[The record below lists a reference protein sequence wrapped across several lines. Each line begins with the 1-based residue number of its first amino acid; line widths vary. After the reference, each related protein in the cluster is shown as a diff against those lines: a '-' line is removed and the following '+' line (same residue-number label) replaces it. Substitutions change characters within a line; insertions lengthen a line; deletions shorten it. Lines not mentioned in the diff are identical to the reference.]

1 MNKNRLYYFY
11 IIALLY
17 VVGAAFIGQAIYN
30 QSKKYA
36 VDKSDYVDV
45 LNFEDRLLN
54 IEEWIYTGSGWDDRD
69 LASKEKLNSSE
80 IDYAV
85 EKKYSYCF
93 IAGSIAFIVIIL
105 IIYYSTPNIFKS
117 LGLTLIVIALACLII
132 GVITPMLEISAYSTN
147 LTIPLKFSVP
157 LIGEIDI
164 PDKVFEGRMYYYYQS
179 KSVIDLINV
188 LLESKNY
195 VVAVSIFGFSVLVP
209 FIKLTLSILL
219 LLSRSFRGNGFVKKT
234 VGRIGKWSMADVFV
248 VATFLSYL
256 SFSNMNSGINTEAKT
271 LVGLYFFLAYC
282 ILSIITSQ
290 FIELTVKKESEMMP
304 KTDRRRK
311 QCQ

>member
-1 MNKNRLYYFY
+1 MKKSSLYYFT

-17 VVGAAFIGQAIYN
+17 VVSAVFNGQAICN
-30 QSKKYA
+30 QSKLYA
-36 VDKSDYVDV
+36 KDKLDYVDV

-54 IEEWIYTGSGWDDRD
+54 IEEWIFTSSGWDDKD
-69 LASKEKLNSSE
+69 LISKGKLKSSE
-80 IDYAV
+80 MDYAV

-93 IAGSIAFIVIIL
+93 IAGSLAFIVIVL
-105 IIYYSTPNIFKS
+105 IIFWGGNNLYKA
-117 LGLTLIVIALACLII
+117 LGLTVIIIALTCLII
-132 GVITPMLEISAYSTN
+132 GIITPMLEISAYSTN

-188 LLESKNY
+188 LFESKNY
-195 VVAVSIFGFSVLVP
+195 VVAVSIFVFSVLVP
-209 FIKLTLSILL
+209 FIKLTLSVLL
-219 LLSRSFRGNGFVKKT
+219 LLSSSFRDSSLVKKV

-256 SFSNMNSGINTEAKT
+256 SFSNMNSGIDTEAKT

-282 ILSIITSQ
+282 ILSIASSQ
-290 FIELTVKKESEMMP
+290 FIELAVKKE
-304 KTDRRRK
+304 KDLK
-311 QCQ
+311 LNG

>member
-1 MNKNRLYYFY
+1 MNKNPLYYFY
-11 IIALLY
+11 IIVLLY
-17 VVGAAFIGQAIYN
+17 VIDATFNGQAIYN

-36 VDKSDYVDV
+36 RDKSDYVDV

-54 IEEWIYTGSGWDDRD
+54 IEEWIYTGSGWDDRN
-69 LASKEKLNSSE
+69 LASKEKLKSSE
-80 IDYAV
+80 MDYAV

-93 IAGSIAFIVIIL
+93 IAGSTAFIVIVL
-105 IIYYSTPNIFKS
+105 IIFCGGANLFKS
-117 LGLTLIVIALACLII
+117 LGLAVITIALACLII

-164 PDKVFEGRMYYYYQS
+164 PDKVFEGRMYYYFQS
-179 KSVIDLINV
+179 KSVIDLIYV

-195 VVAVSIFGFSVLVP
+195 VVAVSIFGFSVIVP
-209 FIKLTLSILL
+209 FIKLTLSVLL
-219 LLSRSFRGNGFVKKT
+219 LLSRPFRESWLVKKT

-256 SFSNMNSGINTEAKT
+256 SFSNMNSGIDTEAKT

-282 ILSIITSQ
+282 ILSIASSQ
-290 FIELTVKKESEMMP
+290 IIELAVKEEKELSL
-304 KTDRRRK
+304 
-311 QCQ
+311 

>member
-1 MNKNRLYYFY
+1 MKKNSLYYFA

-17 VVGAAFIGQAIYN
+17 IIGSVFDGVAIYN

-36 VDKSDYVDV
+36 EDKLDYVKV

-69 LASKEKLNSSE
+69 LISQEKLKSSK

-93 IAGSIAFIVIIL
+93 IAGSTAFIMMVL
-105 IIYYSTPNIFKS
+105 IVFWGGNNLYKAV
-117 LGLTLIVIALACLII
+117 GLTVITIALACLII

-164 PDKVFEGRMYYYYQS
+164 PDKVFEGRMYYYYQN
-179 KSVIDLINV
+179 KSVIDLVYV

-209 FIKLTLSILL
+209 FIKLTLSFLL
-219 LLSRSFRGNGFVKKT
+219 LLSQPFRDNSLVKKV

-256 SFSNMNSGINTEAKT
+256 SFSNMNSGIDTEANT
-271 LVGLYFFLAYC
+271 LVGLYFFLTYC
-282 ILSIITSQ
+282 ILSIASSQ
-290 FIELTVKKESEMMP
+290 FIELTVKKEKELSYC
-304 KTDRRRK
+304 R
-311 QCQ
+311 

>member
-1 MNKNRLYYFY
+1 MKKNSLYYFCIIAFLY
-11 IIALLY
+11 II
-17 VVGAAFIGQAIYN
+17 GAAFDGVAIYN
-30 QSKKYA
+30 HSKGYMK
-36 VDKSDYVDV
+36 DKSGYVEI

-69 LASKEKLNSSE
+69 LISKEKLKSAE
-80 IDYAV
+80 MDYAV

-93 IAGSIAFIVIIL
+93 IAGSTAFIVIVL
-105 IIYYSTPNIFKS
+105 IIFWGGTNLYKAV
-117 LGLTLIVIALACLII
+117 GLAVIIIALTCLII

-179 KSVIDLINV
+179 KSVIDLIDV
-188 LLESKNY
+188 LFESKNY

-209 FIKLTLSILL
+209 FIKLTLSVLL
-219 LLSRSFRGNGFVKKT
+219 LLNRPFRDSRFVKAT
-234 VGRIGKWSMADVFV
+234 VGKIGKWSMADVFV
-248 VATFLSYL
+248 AATFLSYL
-256 SFSNMNSGINTEAKT
+256 SFSNMNSGIDTEANT

-282 ILSIITSQ
+282 ILSIASSQ
-290 FIELTVKKESEMMP
+290 IIELAVKKEKEMML
-304 KTDRRRK
+304 KS
-311 QCQ
+311 

>member
-17 VVGAAFIGQAIYN
+17 VVGAAFSGHTIYS

-36 VDKSDYVDV
+36 DDKSDYVDV
-45 LNFEDRLLN
+45 LNFEDRLLT
-54 IEEWIYTGSGWDDRD
+54 IEEWIYTGSKWDDRD
-69 LASKEKLNSSE
+69 LASKEKLKNSK
-80 IDYAV
+80 IDYSV

-93 IAGSIAFIVIIL
+93 IAESIAFIITVL
-105 IIYYSTPNIFKS
+105 IVYCGRANLFQA
-117 LGLTLIVIALACLII
+117 LGLAIITIALACLII

-157 LIGEIDI
+157 FIGEVDI

-219 LLSRSFRGNGFVKKT
+219 LLSRPFRDNGFVKKT

-282 ILSIITSQ
+282 ILSIASSQ
-290 FIELTVKKESEMMP
+290 VIELTVRKERETLLNS
-304 KTDRRRK
+304 
-311 QCQ
+311 

>member
-1 MNKNRLYYFY
+1 
-11 IIALLY
+11 LY
-17 VVGAAFIGQAIYN
+17 VVGAVFNGQAIYN
-30 QSKKYA
+30 QSKLYA
-36 VDKSDYVDV
+36 KDKLDYVDV

-54 IEEWIYTGSGWDDRD
+54 IDEWIFTGSGWDDKD
-69 LASKEKLNSSE
+69 LISKEKLKSSE
-80 IDYAV
+80 MDYAV

-93 IAGSIAFIVIIL
+93 IAGSTAFIVIVL
-105 IIYYSTPNIFKS
+105 IIFWGGNNLYKAV
-117 LGLTLIVIALACLII
+117 GLAVIIIALTFLII

-157 LIGEIDI
+157 LIGEIAM

-188 LLESKNY
+188 LFESKNY
-195 VVAVSIFGFSVLVP
+195 VVAVSIFVFSVLVP
-209 FIKLTLSILL
+209 FIKLTLSVLL
-219 LLSRSFRGNGFVKKT
+219 LLSSSFRDSSLVKKV

-256 SFSNMNSGINTEAKT
+256 SFSNMNSGIDTEAKT

-282 ILSIITSQ
+282 ILSIASSQ
-290 FIELTVKKESEMMP
+290 FIELAVKNEKDLKLNE
-304 KTDRRRK
+304 
-311 QCQ
+311 

>member
-1 MNKNRLYYFY
+1 MKKSSLYYFT
-11 IIALLY
+11 IIAMLY
-17 VVGAAFIGQAIYN
+17 VIGAVFNGQAIYN
-30 QSKKYA
+30 QGKRYA
-36 VDKSDYVDV
+36 EDKQDYVDV

-69 LASKEKLNSSE
+69 LISKEKLKNSE
-80 IDYAV
+80 MDYEV

-93 IAGSIAFIVIIL
+93 IAGSTAFIVIVL
-105 IIYYSTPNIFKS
+105 IIFWGGNNLYKA
-117 LGLTLIVIALACLII
+117 LGLAVIIIALTCLII

-157 LIGEIDI
+157 LIGEIAI

-188 LLESKNY
+188 LLKSENY
-195 VVAVSIFGFSVLVP
+195 VVAVSIFGFSLLVP
-209 FIKLTLSILL
+209 FTKLTLSVLL
-219 LLSRSFRGNGFVKKT
+219 LLSRHFRDSSLVKKT

-248 VATFLSYL
+248 VGTFLSYL
-256 SFSNMNSGINTEAKT
+256 SFSNMNSGIDTEAKT

-282 ILSIITSQ
+282 ILSIASSQ
-290 FIELTVKKESEMMP
+290 FIELAVKKEKDVMLKS
-304 KTDRRRK
+304 
-311 QCQ
+311 

>member
-17 VVGAAFIGQAIYN
+17 IIGASFNGQAIYN

-36 VDKSDYVDV
+36 EDKSVYVDV

-54 IEEWIYTGSGWDDRD
+54 IEEWIYTRSGWDDRD
-69 LASKEKLNSSE
+69 LASKEKLENSE
-80 IDYAV
+80 MDYSV

-93 IAGSIAFIVIIL
+93 IAVSIAFIVIVL
-105 IIYYSTPNIFKS
+105 IIYRKRANLFKA
-117 LGLTLIVIALACLII
+117 LGLTIVTIALACLII

-164 PDKVFEGRMYYYYQS
+164 PDKVFKGRMYYYYQS

-188 LLESKNY
+188 LLESRNY

-209 FIKLTLSILL
+209 FMKLTLSALL
-219 LLSRSFRGNGFVKKT
+219 LLSQPFRDSGLVKKT

-256 SFSNMNSGINTEAKT
+256 SFSNMNSGIDTEAKT

-282 ILSIITSQ
+282 ILSIASSQ
-290 FIELTVKKESEMMP
+290 IIELAVKKE
-304 KTDRRRK
+304 RK
-311 QCQ
+311 MILKS

>member
-1 MNKNRLYYFY
+1 MKKNSVYYFC

-17 VVGAAFIGQAIYN
+17 IIGAVFDGVAIYN
-30 QSKKYA
+30 HSKGYTNE
-36 VDKSDYVDV
+36 KSVYVEI

-54 IEEWIYTGSGWDDRD
+54 VEEWMFTGSGWDTKK
-69 LASKEKLNSSE
+69 STSTEKLKRSEAHYSTAIMNS
-80 IDYAV
+80 Y
-85 EKKYSYCF
+85 YF
-93 IAGSIAFIVIIL
+93 IASSAAFIVMVLFIYWGGNNLFKTVGLSII
-105 IIYYSTPNIFKS
+105 T
-117 LGLTLIVIALACLII
+117 IALACLII
-132 GVITPMLEISAYSTN
+132 GIITPMLEIGAFSTN

-179 KSVIDLINV
+179 KSVIELIDV
-188 LLESKNY
+188 LLESDNY

-219 LLSRSFRGNGFVKKT
+219 LLSRSFRDNNLVKKV

-256 SFSNMNSGINTEAKT
+256 SFSNMNSGIDTEANT

-282 ILSIITSQ
+282 ILSIASSQ
-290 FIELTVKKESEMMP
+290 FIELTVKKEKELSFF
-304 KTDRRRK
+304 R
-311 QCQ
+311 

>member
-1 MNKNRLYYFY
+1 MKKNSLYFLA
-11 IIALLY
+11 ITALLY
-17 VVGAAFIGQAIYN
+17 VIGATFNGQAIYN

-36 VDKSDYVDV
+36 EDKSDYVDV

-69 LASKEKLNSSE
+69 LASKEKLESSE
-80 IDYAV
+80 KDYAV
-85 EKKYSYCF
+85 AKKYSYCF
-93 IAGSIAFIVIIL
+93 IAGSTAFIVIVL
-105 IIYYSTPNIFKS
+105 IIFWGGSNLFKS
-117 LGLTLIVIALACLII
+117 LGLAVITIALVCLII

-147 LTIPLKFSVP
+147 LTIPLKFSLP
-157 LIGEIDI
+157 FIGEIDI

-179 KSVIDLINV
+179 KSVIDLIYV

-195 VVAVSIFGFSVLVP
+195 VVAISIFGFSVIVP
-209 FIKLTLSILL
+209 FIKLTLSVLL
-219 LLSRSFRGNGFVKKT
+219 LLSRPFRESGLVKKT

-256 SFSNMNSGINTEAKT
+256 SFSNMNSGIDTEAKT

-282 ILSIITSQ
+282 ILSIASSQ
-290 FIELTVKKESEMMP
+290 IIELAVKEEKELSL
-304 KTDRRRK
+304 
-311 QCQ
+311 

>member
-1 MNKNRLYYFY
+1 MRKNSLYYFT

-17 VVGAAFIGQAIYN
+17 VIGVVFNGQAIYN
-30 QSKKYA
+30 QSKRYA
-36 VDKSDYVDV
+36 EDKSDYVDV

-69 LASKEKLNSSE
+69 LASKEKLKSSE
-80 IDYAV
+80 MDYAV

-93 IAGSIAFIVIIL
+93 IAVSIAFIVVVL
-105 IIYYSTPNIFKS
+105 IIYWSSTNMFKT
-117 LGLTLIVIALACLII
+117 LGLTVITIALACLII
-132 GVITPMLEISAYSTN
+132 GVITPMLELSAYSTN

-164 PDKVFEGRMYYYYQS
+164 PDKIFEGRMYYYYQS
-179 KSVIDLINV
+179 KSVIDLIYV
-188 LLESKNY
+188 LLESKNH
-195 VVAVSIFGFSVLVP
+195 VVAVSIFVFSVLVP
-209 FIKLTLSILL
+209 FIKLTLSLLL
-219 LLSRSFRGNGFVKKT
+219 LLSRPFRDSGLVKKT

-256 SFSNMNSGINTEAKT
+256 SLSNMNSGIDTEANT

-282 ILSIITSQ
+282 ILSLASSQ
-290 FIELTVKKESEMMP
+290 LVELTVNKKREITLKS
-304 KTDRRRK
+304 
-311 QCQ
+311 

>member
-1 MNKNRLYYFY
+1 MKKNSLYYFT
-11 IIALLY
+11 IIALFY
-17 VVGAAFIGQAIYN
+17 VIGVVFNGQAIYN
-30 QSKKYA
+30 QSRKYA
-36 VDKSDYVDV
+36 EDKSDYVDV

-69 LASKEKLNSSE
+69 LASKEKLKSSE

-93 IAGSIAFIVIIL
+93 IAVSIAFIVAIL
-105 IIYYSTPNIFKS
+105 IIYWSSTNMFKT
-117 LGLTLIVIALACLII
+117 LGLTVITIALACLII
-132 GVITPMLEISAYSTN
+132 GVITPMLELSAYSTN

-179 KSVIDLINV
+179 KSVIDLIYV

-195 VVAVSIFGFSVLVP
+195 VVAVSIFVFSVLIP
-209 FIKLTLSILL
+209 FIKLTLSVLL
-219 LLSRSFRGNGFVKKT
+219 LLSRPFRNSGLVKKT

-256 SFSNMNSGINTEAKT
+256 SFSNMNTGIDTEANT

-282 ILSIITSQ
+282 ILSITSSQ
-290 FIELTVKKESEMMP
+290 IIELAVRKEWEMMV
-304 KTDRRRK
+304 
-311 QCQ
+311 QS

>member
-1 MNKNRLYYFY
+1 MNKNRLCYFY

-17 VVGAAFIGQAIYN
+17 VVGAAFNGQAIYN

-36 VDKSDYVDV
+36 DDKSDYVDV
-45 LNFEDRLLN
+45 SNFEDRLLN

-69 LASKEKLNSSE
+69 LASKEKLKNSE
-80 IDYAV
+80 MDYAV

-93 IAGSIAFIVIIL
+93 IAGSIAFIVIVL
-105 IIYYSTPNIFKS
+105 IVYWEGSNSCRS
-117 LGLTLIVIALACLII
+117 LGLAIITIALACLII

-195 VVAVSIFGFSVLVP
+195 VVAVSIFIFCVFVP
-209 FIKLTLSILL
+209 FIKLTLSVLL
-219 LLSRSFRGNGFVKKT
+219 LLSRPFRNSGFVKKT
-234 VGRIGKWSMADVFV
+234 VGKIGKWSMADVFV

-256 SFSNMNSGINTEAKT
+256 SFSNMNSGIDTEANT

-282 ILSIITSQ
+282 ILSIASSQ
-290 FIELTVKKESEMMP
+290 IIELAIKKE
-304 KTDRRRK
+304 KGRA
-311 QCQ
+311 

>member
-1 MNKNRLYYFY
+1 MYMKKNSLYYFA
-11 IIALLY
+11 IIVLLY
-17 VVGAAFIGQAIYN
+17 VIGVSFNGLAIYN

-36 VDKSDYVDV
+36 IDKSDYVDV
-45 LNFEDRLLN
+45 LHFEDRLLN
-54 IEEWIYTGSGWDDRD
+54 IEEWIYTGSGWDDRN
-69 LASKEKLNSSE
+69 LASKEKLKSSE
-80 IDYAV
+80 MDYAV

-93 IAGSIAFIVIIL
+93 VAGSAAFIVIVL
-105 IIYYSTPNIFKS
+105 IIYWGGANLVKT
-117 LGLTLIVIALACLII
+117 LGLTIITIALACLII

-164 PDKVFEGRMYYYYQS
+164 PDKVFEGKMYYYYQS
-179 KSVIDLINV
+179 KSVIDLIYV
-188 LLESKNY
+188 LLQSDNY

-209 FIKLTLSILL
+209 FIKLTLSVLL
-219 LLSRSFRGNGFVKKT
+219 LLSRPFRDSGVVKKT

-256 SFSNMNSGINTEAKT
+256 SFANMNTGIDTEADT

-282 ILSIITSQ
+282 ILSIASYQ
-290 FIELTVKKESEMMP
+290 FIELAVRKEREVVLKS
-304 KTDRRRK
+304 
-311 QCQ
+311 

>member
-1 MNKNRLYYFY
+1 MKKNSLYYFT
-11 IIALLY
+11 IIALFY
-17 VVGAAFIGQAIYN
+17 VIGAVFNGQAIYN
-30 QSKKYA
+30 QSKRYA
-36 VDKSDYVDV
+36 ADKSDYVDV

-54 IEEWIYTGSGWDDRD
+54 IEEWIYTGSGWDDRA
-69 LASKEKLNSSE
+69 LKSKEKLKSAE

-93 IAGSIAFIVIIL
+93 IAGSTAFIIIVLVIFCGGTNL
-105 IIYYSTPNIFKS
+105 YKVV
-117 LGLTLIVIALACLII
+117 GLTVITIALACLII

-157 LIGEIDI
+157 LIGEVDI

-188 LLESKNY
+188 LFENKNY
-195 VVAVSIFGFSVLVP
+195 VVAVSIFCFSVLVP
-209 FIKLTLSILL
+209 FIKLTLSVLL
-219 LLSRSFRGNGFVKKT
+219 LLSQPFRDSRFVKKT

-256 SFSNMNSGINTEAKT
+256 SFSNMNSGIDTEANT

-282 ILSIITSQ
+282 ILSIASSQ
-290 FIELTVKKESEMMP
+290 FIELAVKKGEGLKP
-304 KTDRRRK
+304 
-311 QCQ
+311 

>member
-1 MNKNRLYYFY
+1 MKKNSLYYFA
-11 IIALLY
+11 IITLLY
-17 VVGAAFIGQAIYN
+17 VIGAVFSGQAIYN

-36 VDKSDYVDV
+36 EDKSDYVDV

-54 IEEWIYTGSGWDDRD
+54 IEEWIYTDSGWDDRD
-69 LASKEKLNSSE
+69 LASKEKLKSSE

-85 EKKYSYCF
+85 EKKYSYYF
-93 IAGSIAFIVIIL
+93 IAGSIAFIVSVL
-105 IIYYSTPNIFKS
+105 IVYWSGANLCRT
-117 LGLTLIVIALACLII
+117 LGLAIITIALACLII

-157 LIGEIDI
+157 FIGEVDI
-164 PDKVFEGRMYYYYQS
+164 PDKVFEGRMYYYFQS

-209 FIKLTLSILL
+209 FIKLTLSVLL
-219 LLSRSFRGNGFVKKT
+219 LLSRPFRESGLVKKT

-256 SFSNMNSGINTEAKT
+256 SFSNMNSGIDTEAKT

-282 ILSIITSQ
+282 ILSIASSQ
-290 FIELTVKKESEMMP
+290 FIEITVKNESETML
-304 KTDRRRK
+304 KS
-311 QCQ
+311 

>member
-1 MNKNRLYYFY
+1 MKKNSLYFFA

-17 VVGAAFIGQAIYN
+17 VIGASFNGQAIYN

-36 VDKSDYVDV
+36 EDKSDYVDV
-45 LNFEDRLLN
+45 LNFKDRLLN
-54 IEEWIYTGSGWDDRD
+54 IEEWIYTGSGWDDKD
-69 LASKEKLNSSE
+69 LASKEKLKNSE
-80 IDYAV
+80 MDYAV

-93 IAGSIAFIVIIL
+93 IVGSTAFIVIVL
-105 IIYYSTPNIFKS
+105 IVYCGGANLYRA
-117 LGLTLIVIALACLII
+117 LGLAIITIALVCLII

-157 LIGEIDI
+157 FIGEIDI
-164 PDKVFEGRMYYYYQS
+164 PDKVFEGRMYYYFQS
-179 KSVIDLINV
+179 KSVIDLIYV

-195 VVAVSIFGFSVLVP
+195 VVAVSIFGFSMLVP
-209 FIKLTLSILL
+209 FIKLTLSVLL
-219 LLSRSFRGNGFVKKT
+219 LLSKSFRDSRLVKKV

-256 SFSNMNSGINTEAKT
+256 SFSNMNSGIDTEAKT

-282 ILSIITSQ
+282 ILSIASSQ
-290 FIELTVKKESEMMP
+290 FIELAVKNERETMQKS
-304 KTDRRRK
+304 
-311 QCQ
+311 

>member
-1 MNKNRLYYFY
+1 MKKNPLYYFT

-17 VVGAAFIGQAIYN
+17 VVGAVLNGQAIYN
-30 QSKKYA
+30 QSKLYA
-36 VDKSDYVDV
+36 KDKLDYVDV

-54 IEEWIYTGSGWDDRD
+54 IDEWIFTGSGWDDKD
-69 LASKEKLNSSE
+69 LISKEKLKSSE
-80 IDYAV
+80 MDYAV

-93 IAGSIAFIVIIL
+93 IAGSTAFIVIVL
-105 IIYYSTPNIFKS
+105 IIFWGGNNLYKAV
-117 LGLTLIVIALACLII
+117 GLAVIIIALTFLII

-157 LIGEIDI
+157 LIGEIAI

-188 LLESKNY
+188 LFESKNY
-195 VVAVSIFGFSVLVP
+195 VVAVSIFVFSVLVP
-209 FIKLTLSILL
+209 FIKLTLSVLL
-219 LLSRSFRGNGFVKKT
+219 LLSSSFRDSSLVKKV

-256 SFSNMNSGINTEAKT
+256 SFSNMNSGIDTEAKT

-282 ILSIITSQ
+282 ILSIASSQ
-290 FIELTVKKESEMMP
+290 FIELAVKNEKDLKLNE
-304 KTDRRRK
+304 
-311 QCQ
+311 